1 MTSVVYFDKPN
12 EPTSHGGGQMFSKGF
27 HRIPAISLVVCVCV
41 LVSFRGCTEVPGDGN
56 AGDSGAAIADAG
68 EDQTVLEN
76 ALVVLDGSSSFDPDG
91 QDLSFQWSLVS
102 GPLITFVGSR
112 TSHPTFVA
120 PSLGNNLTLEIKLE
134 VGSGLATAEDSTT
147 IHVVQVEG
155 ELPSRMCDDPDLPLH
170 PFVEFIVE
178 PVDGP
183 GPLTIDCTAITSD
196 GSELLSGTNVL
207 YTWTVNGE
215 ADSGPMETHAKK
227 SFVLSSSGAHTVTLC
242 LTISGLSWGCLD
254 AQNAGQLERT
264 VFVWPRISGVV
275 HDGTEG
281 IPGVVVAAN
290 NVPGGATDVTDSQG
304 RYELSVSP
312 GWSGVITPYHVNY
325 DFQPASLEQVE
336 TTTSVS
342 SQDFVASSSGSTDNG
357 VYGPEDLYEL
367 LGSWGPCEGCPYD
380 LNGDD
385 EIDEEDLAILLA
397 NWGGLDDG
405 SVPDPSDPLEQC
417 SSELDCDDGNFCNGP
432 ETCVDSACRAG
443 LDPCPAQV
451 CDEAGEACVDCLAD
465 SDCDDGRFCNGA
477 EDCVSGLCEAGSNPC
492 SGQLCDEDTD
502 SCFDQACSVD
512 ADCDDNLFCNG
523 TETCVNGLC
532 TSDSAPCVGQ
542 QCDEDSA
549 TCVECLVDADC
560 DDSVFCNGAETCQAS
575 SCVPGTDPCPGQMCD
590 GLGDVCADCLRNSDC
605 DDAVY
610 CNGAE
615 RCQSGSCIDGTA
627 PCSGQSCDED
637 SDSCTC
643 STDADCDDG
652 NDCTDD
658 TCDPFTGC
666 QYTND
671 DTNSCDDNNEC
682 TENDACSGGQC
693 ISDPIEGCET
703 GTRYYVDGANGSD
716 GNSGTEGDPF
726 KTIQRGFNV
735 ANPGDSVIIKPGTY
749 PEQLELKGTNRT
761 GAPGAPITIRSENW
775 YPNAA
780 HDRAL
785 NVIVT
790 AERSG
795 NNAAYAVLVSDNQ
808 QHIILR
814 GLILQQAASSNLR
827 IANSHS
833 ITVEDC
839 VSQDAL
845 NVGIEVSSGAGPEIN
860 IAIRRCIIQ
869 GNGDSGLRMRSQVNT
884 VLAVV
889 DSVAEDCDFIG
900 NGIIVTEN
908 GEGCAVSSKGN
919 IPDQN
924 RCRNVRIRRCLAYR
938 NISSHIVTQGSLEF
952 TIEDCIAWGSTTIG
966 DADGRSLG
974 MFQGRG
980 AIVRRTVSFDT
991 PRVAL
996 FVSAHPQATGY
1007 NNTIFDNGFTR
1018 PGENPTAKKGGFGID
1033 SEDLVFRNNCTFD
1046 NAFTFDWDP
1055 DPSSLDFRVGSSTPN
1070 LDSDYNFIKDGV
1082 GMGNHGSNSLTVDPS
1097 ERSVPDN
1104 GFLVVNKA
1112 TARQLADSYA
1122 DAADAGTASWAMREQ
1137 FISDIADALRP
1148 AAGSPLI
1155 DAGGFLVFTTSSG
1168 VNTTLIP
1175 VDRDPHRFFRLG
1187 ILSIAIKADTI
1198 QIDDGDGE
1206 PGTMIRVRIA
1216 SMTAN
1221 SITVEAPVSFSAGAG
1236 IHTPY
1241 TGNAP
1246 DIGAFEAAQ

>member
-1 MTSVVYFDKPN
+1 
-12 EPTSHGGGQMFSKGF
+12 MFSKGF

-56 AGDSGAAIADAG
+56 AGDSGEAIADAG

-102 GPLITFVGSR
+102 GPLITFVGSG

-120 PSLGNNLTLEIKLE
+120 PSLGHNLTLELKLE
-134 VGSGLATAEDSTT
+134 VGNGLATAEDTTT
-147 IHVVQVEG
+147 IHVVQIEA
-155 ELPSRMCDDPDLPLH
+155 ELPSRMCDDPDLPPH

-207 YTWTVNGE
+207 YTWIVDGE
-215 ADSGPMETHAKK
+215 ADSGPMETHANK

-254 AQNAGQLERT
+254 AQNAGQRERT

-357 VYGPEDLYEL
+357 VYGPEDLFEL

-432 ETCVDSACRAG
+432 ETCVDSVCRAG
-443 LDPCPAQV
+443 LVPCPAQV

-560 DDSVFCNGAETCQAS
+560 DDGVFCNGAETCQAN
-575 SCVPGTDPCPGQMCD
+575 SCVPGADPCPGQMCD

-605 DDAVY
+605 DDGVY

-615 RCQSGSCIDGTA
+615 RCQSGSCVDGTV
-627 PCSGQSCDED
+627 PCSGQSCDENT
-637 SDSCTC
+637 DSCTC
-643 STDADCDDG
+643 SSDADCDDG
-652 NDCTDD
+652 LYCNGSETCVASSCT
-658 TCDPFTGC
+658 TGSSPCAAGEICDETTDQCTTVAGNI
-666 QYTND
+666 YYVATND
-671 DTNSCDDNNEC
+671 PNAGDSN
-682 TENDACSGGQC
+682 
-693 ISDPIEGCET
+693 P
-703 GTRYYVDGANGSD
+703 
-716 GNSGTEGDPF
+716 GTEALPF
-726 KTIQRGFNV
+726 KTIQAAADIVDPGDTVLVKAGIYRESVTIRASGTPELRIVFRNFENDAVTIDAENIRGFSIAV
-735 ANPGDSVIIKPGTY
+735 GVVLNPPGPGTGDYVTIDGFICKNPSKLAQWGSHINVFWTKSTIIRNCEVFRDDY
-749 PEQLELKGTNRT
+749 PGFPETIPPEFQTKGIVVTGPSEDTILEYNHIHHTGGNGGIRIVADGVT
-761 GAPGAPITIRSENW
+761 GAPTR
-775 YPNAA
+775 
-780 HDRAL
+780 
-785 NVIVT
+785 
-790 AERSG
+790 
-795 NNAAYAVLVSDNQ
+795 
-808 QHIILR
+808 
-814 GLILQQAASSNLR
+814 
-827 IANSHS
+827 
-833 ITVEDC
+833 
-839 VSQDAL
+839 
-845 NVGIEVSSGAGPEIN
+845 
-860 IAIRRCIIQ
+860 
-869 GNGDSGLRMRSQVNT
+869 
-884 VLAVV
+884 
-889 DSVAEDCDFIG
+889 
-900 NGIIVTEN
+900 
-908 GEGCAVSSKGN
+908 
-919 IPDQN
+919 
-924 RCRNVRIRRCLAYR
+924 
-938 NISSHIVTQGSLEF
+938 
-952 TIEDCIAWGSTTIG
+952 
-966 DADGRSLG
+966 
-974 MFQGRG
+974 
-980 AIVRRTVSFDT
+980 AIVRWNHVHHVNMTDEVGQNNAPGIALTNGSTQCLAEHNVVHHCDDVCVGTNGSSGHILRYNICYLIDHLDNAGNGAGIKIKPVPFDPTVPPDIVMYN
-991 PRVAL
+991 VAFL
-996 FVSAHPQATGY
+996 NNENGLEVNWSDGTGNPIVM
-1007 NNTIFDNGFTR
+1007 NNTCYGNGAR
-1018 PGENPTAKKGGFGID
+1018 GI
-1033 SEDLVFRNNCTFD
+1033 
-1046 NAFTFDWDP
+1046 
-1055 DPSSLDFRVGSSTPN
+1055 
-1070 LDSDYNFIKDGV
+1070 
-1082 GMGNHGSNSLTVDPS
+1082 
-1097 ERSVPDN
+1097 
-1104 GFLVVNKA
+1104 
-1112 TARQLADSYA
+1112 
-1122 DAADAGTASWAMREQ
+1122 TASVLDDPARAIILKNN
-1137 FISDIADALRP
+1137 ISVNNVGQDLRY
-1148 AAGSPLI
+1148 
-1155 DAGGFLVFTTSSG
+1155 
-1168 VNTTLIP
+1168 NTTLAGFSDFNRIEDGQFDIVVSP
-1175 VDRDPHRFFRLG
+1175 HSTSGDPASPFVNVALLAVD
-1187 ILSIAIKADTI
+1187 AN
-1198 QIDDGDGE
+1198 GDGTPDAFDDLNDQNSFFVDTE
-1206 PGTMIRVRIA
+1206 AAIVFAKQQVANIFGLQGPDAIDRGTDLGLTASCFDDVGCYGSICDTAAGFCEELTDIVGNRTCNDPGTIDPWNEPVNTGLHDLGA
-1216 SMTAN
+1216 
-1221 SITVEAPVSFSAGAG
+1221 VEFAAPC
-1236 IHTPY
+1236 P
-1241 TGNAP
+1241 
-1246 DIGAFEAAQ
+1246 